1 MAKEVVISTSSLNSY
16 GTRVL
21 TSGISID
28 QYLKNPIILSNHHRP
43 WGGDPNEVGI
53 IGRMENLRFDGDR
66 LIGTP
71 VFNSKDPAA
80 ARIEQQFNDGF
91 IHMVSAGLEI
101 LATSDEPA
109 DLLPGQRRATLTKTK
124 LLEVSIVDIGA
135 NDDALAL
142 SYKGKRI
149 DCSQGNQDLDFLNLK
164 TEEIPNNSNNK
175 PTNQKKQQMDE
186 NLRKTAIA
194 LGLPAD
200 ASQAEV
206 DAKIAVLQ
214 TQAQAGEELR
224 KQTEQQLAAAIE
236 QEVTNAIACNRI
248 PADKKESFIALG
260 KALGLPALQQNL
272 SLIPIA
278 AKPTDGFTPTTTA
291 LAGAST
297 PVKFSKLTDI
307 PAEDLEKFRA
317 DNPAEYQRL
326 FKQEYR
332 FEIK

>member
-1 MAKEVVISTSSLNSY
+1 MAKEVVISTSKINSY

-21 TSGISID
+21 TDGISID

-43 WGGDPNEVGI
+43 WGGNPNEVGI

-124 LLEVSIVDIGA
+124 LLEVSMVDIGA

-175 PTNQKKQQMDE
+175 PTNKKNKQMEELAKIALSLGLGVDATALEITARIAELQTSAKAGLELKAE
-186 NLRKTAIA
+186 NERQVALAVEREVATAIA
-194 LGLPAD
+194 DNRITADRREHFINMGKAIGLTGLQETLGMI
-200 ASQAEV
+200 
-206 DAKIAVLQ
+206 AKPNKPTDGVTQ
-214 TQAQAGEELR
+214 TTAKLNGA
-224 KQTEQQLAAAIE
+224 TLAAY
-236 QEVTNAIACNRI
+236 TKYSDI
-248 PADKKESFIALG
+248 PADKIAEF
-260 KALGLPALQQNL
+260 
-272 SLIPIA
+272 A
-278 AKPTDGFTPTTTA
+278 AANPEEYA
-291 LAGAST
+291 
-297 PVKFSKLTDI
+297 KLY
-307 PAEDLEKFRA
+307 K
-317 DNPAEYQRL
+317 AEYGIDLPRN
-326 FKQEYR
+326 
-332 FEIK
+332 